1 MKSFGKVILGIII
14 AFFAIIIFNYT
25 SSFALHK
32 DVGKQGDEAYVSNDL
47 TFFKNRFEYHKEEP
61 LFEKHIEFEIEINE
75 VIEEGSF
82 DLYMFH
88 SANIKQEKGNY
99 LAVLVKDL
107 KVPERVKL
115 TQMLNLYFDYSG
127 SKREEDPFAIV
138 KIGKE
143 NWYLQWI
150 KIKERDILGF
160 KLKHGEILLYEYDL
174 EEPLLKVEN
183 LDLVHIIEKKEVSYG
198 VITSMSNDAID
209 LGFDERKSLDVK
221 ETEYEVKFEYI
232 LGSGVELKE
241 DLYLSGEFN
250 NWEVGNE
257 NYKLKK
263 NKSGVYQITL
273 DIESEFDDVYYN
285 IVTKDGYVV
294 SDKDNNVRYFIY
306 EFVSSDDKN
315 LADFNIFKSEQVS
328 FNGFSYYKWIAM
340 GIYFGVLLTVGL
352 LIYFLNKRKVKK
364 AVYTTPP
371 ITKDDEINQVE

>member
-1 MKSFGKVILGIII
+1 M
-14 AFFAIIIFNYT
+14 
-25 SSFALHK
+25 
-32 DVGKQGDEAYVSNDL
+32 
-47 TFFKNRFEYHKEEP
+47 
-61 LFEKHIEFEIEINE
+61 
-75 VIEEGSF
+75 
-82 DLYMFH
+82 
-88 SANIKQEKGNY
+88 
-99 LAVLVKDL
+99 
-107 KVPERVKL
+107 
-115 TQMLNLYFDYSG
+115 
-127 SKREEDPFAIV
+127 
-138 KIGKE
+138 
-143 NWYLQWI
+143 QWI

-209 LGFDERKSLDVK
+209 LGFDERNSLDVK

-306 EFVSSDDKN
+306 EFVKSFDNSDHN
-315 LADFNIFKSEQVS
+315 LV
-328 FNGFSYYKWIAM
+328 
-340 GIYFGVLLTVGL
+340 
-352 LIYFLNKRKVKK
+352 
-364 AVYTTPP
+364 
-371 ITKDDEINQVE
+371 